1 MAFRRRKAF
10 FIKAS
15 EVGKRGHVAG
25 IVSFFFARTNRMMK
39 MCVLNMRNRTA
50 RDSVQTENRAFME
63 VVMTENP
70 VLEIRNVSKV
80 IDGRR
85 IIDSVSLEVH
95 PGEVMGILGPN
106 GAGKTTLIR
115 MTTGLVTPTRGEI
128 LIRGNSV
135 QSRFEQAIRHVGAI
149 VENPEFYPFLTG
161 YKNLLHFAR
170 MVPGV
175 SEKRIREVISLV
187 KLEKA
192 VHDPVK
198 TYSLGMRQ
206 RLGLAQAILHRPTLL
221 ILDEPTNGL
230 DPAGI
235 RELRDYLR
243 HLAETEKAAV
253 LVSSHLLS
261 EMELM
266 CDRVAV
272 LKRGKLIGVRRMSEI
287 LRRDSGEVQT
297 RFEVDRMEQVPSIL
311 LRMGF
316 SREWKKC
323 PGGFEIRLRREE
335 TAELNRRLIE
345 AGICVYAIHRREQSL
360 EERFLEM
367 TEGEKP

>member
-1 MAFRRRKAF
+1 M
-10 FIKAS
+10 INS
-15 EVGKRGHVAG
+15 
-25 IVSFFFARTNRMMK
+25 
-39 MCVLNMRNRTA
+39 
-50 RDSVQTENRAFME
+50 
-63 VVMTENP
+63 P
-70 VLEIRNVSKV
+70 VLEIRDVSKE
-80 IDGRR
+80 IGRRR
-85 IIDSVSLEVH
+85 IIDSVSLKVY

-115 MTTGLVTPTRGEI
+115 LMTGLVAPTRGEI
-128 LIRGNSV
+128 RIRGKCVRS
-135 QSRFEQAIRHVGAI
+135 QFEQAMKHVGAI

-175 SEKRIREVISLV
+175 GEKRIREVISLV
-187 KLEKA
+187 KLEEA
-192 VHDPVK
+192 IHDPVK

-206 RLGLAQAILHRPTLL
+206 RLGVAQAILHRPALL

-243 HLAETEKAAV
+243 RLAEKERTAV
-253 LVSSHLLS
+253 VVSSHLLS
-261 EMELM
+261 EMQLM
-266 CDRVAV
+266 CDRVAI
-272 LKRGKLIGVRRMSEI
+272 LRGGKLIEVRRMSEI
-287 LRRDSGEVQT
+287 LRRDSEELRT
-297 RFEVDRMEQVPSIL
+297 RFEVDRTDPVPSVL
-311 LRMGF
+311 LRLGLD
-316 SREWKKC
+316 REWKEC

-345 AGICVYAIHRREQSL
+345 AGVRVYAIHRMEQSL

-367 TEGEKP
+367 TEGDAP